1 MDRLSIGQV
10 INGGVQSGHKIY
22 KIENPEFAVV
32 QGVLIYL
39 WCCHILGEEFRYKRM
54 KDLLIQPKLPQ

>member
-32 QGVLIYL
+32 QDVLIYL
-39 WCCHILGEEFRYKRM
+39 WCCLNF
-54 KDLLIQPKLPQ
+54 